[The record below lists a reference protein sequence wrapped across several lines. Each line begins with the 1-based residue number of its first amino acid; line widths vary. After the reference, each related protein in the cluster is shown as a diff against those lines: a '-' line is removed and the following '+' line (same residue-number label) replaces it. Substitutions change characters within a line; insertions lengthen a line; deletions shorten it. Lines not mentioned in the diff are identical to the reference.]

1 MRRTVKGLS
10 RMALLA
16 LVLALGGCKVELYTG
31 ISQKEGNE
39 MLALLRSEGV
49 SADKQ
54 ADKDGTVRLL
64 VEESDIAEAVE
75 VLKRKGYP
83 RENFSTLK
91 DVFPKDGLISSPIEE
106 RARLNY
112 AKAQEIS
119 HTLSEIDGVLV
130 ARVHV
135 VLPEERDGLGRKSSP
150 ASASV
155 FIKHAAD
162 VQLDAYVPQI
172 KQLVNN
178 GIEGLSYDRISVVL
192 VPSAGVRQVP
202 LAPRFESVF
211 SIQVAEHSR
220 GRLLGLFGLLLALL
234 LASNLAQ
241 FFWHRQRGLSG
252 AMPLTAYQLRF
263 CPARYIHESHLPA
276 VLLRLLPALP
286 DWRRQSVLNAWLLE
300 QLELDCAF
308 RMPAQLGGLA
318 LYPQAALERTL
329 GWLGALLHGQAL
341 RQVLDGARVRRI
353 RAQIGEQGQR
363 FCLEQLDLLI
373 GRWPPGWQRALP
385 ENPEEGYFRRCGLAF
400 WLAACS
406 DADCGFSRRLRLRLE
421 AMPAPA
427 DWTFDEQR
435 RSLARTLCL
444 KVARQA
450 SDECFHLL
458 N

>member
-135 VLPEERDGLGRKSSP
+135 VLPRSATDWAGSPRRHRPRCSSSTP
-150 ASASV
+150 PTCS
-155 FIKHAAD
+155 
-162 VQLDAYVPQI
+162 
-172 KQLVNN
+172 
-178 GIEGLSYDRISVVL
+178 
-192 VPSAGVRQVP
+192 
-202 LAPRFESVF
+202 
-211 SIQVAEHSR
+211 
-220 GRLLGLFGLLLALL
+220 
-234 LASNLAQ
+234 
-241 FFWHRQRGLSG
+241 W
-252 AMPLTAYQLRF
+252 MPT
-263 CPARYIHESHLPA
+263 C
-276 VLLRLLPALP
+276 
-286 DWRRQSVLNAWLLE
+286 
-300 QLELDCAF
+300 
-308 RMPAQLGGLA
+308 
-318 LYPQAALERTL
+318 
-329 GWLGALLHGQAL
+329 
-341 RQVLDGARVRRI
+341 
-353 RAQIGEQGQR
+353 
-363 FCLEQLDLLI
+363 
-373 GRWPPGWQRALP
+373 
-385 ENPEEGYFRRCGLAF
+385 
-400 WLAACS
+400 
-406 DADCGFSRRLRLRLE
+406 
-421 AMPAPA
+421 
-427 DWTFDEQR
+427 R
-435 RSLARTLCL
+435 RS
-444 KVARQA
+444 
-450 SDECFHLL
+450 S
-458 N
+458 NW

>member
-1 MRRTVKGLS
+1 RDAGAVAFGGRFRGQAGGQGWHRAPAGGGIGYRRGGGGAQAQGLSAGELLHAEGCVSQGRADFLAHRRARAAQLRQGPGDFPYPFRDRWRAGGAGPCGAARGARRTGQEVLAGIGLGVHQA
-10 RMALLA
+10 RRRRATGCLRAADQATGEQRHRRTQLRPHQRGAGAVGRGPPGPAGATLRECLLDPGGGALARTPARPVRPAAGVAAGEQPGAVLLA
-16 LVLALGGCKVELYTG
+16 
-31 ISQKEGNE
+31 
-39 MLALLRSEGV
+39 
-49 SADKQ
+49 
-54 ADKDGTVRLL
+54 
-64 VEESDIAEAVE
+64 
-75 VLKRKGYP
+75 
-83 RENFSTLK
+83 
-91 DVFPKDGLISSPIEE
+91 
-106 RARLNY
+106 
-112 AKAQEIS
+112 
-119 HTLSEIDGVLV
+119 
-130 ARVHV
+130 
-135 VLPEERDGLGRKSSP
+135 P
-150 ASASV
+150 AT
-155 FIKHAAD
+155 
-162 VQLDAYVPQI
+162 
-172 KQLVNN
+172 
-178 GIEGLSYDRISVVL
+178 
-192 VPSAGVRQVP
+192 
-202 LAPRFESVF
+202 
-211 SIQVAEHSR
+211 
-220 GRLLGLFGLLLALL
+220 
-234 LASNLAQ
+234 
-241 FFWHRQRGLSG
+241 GLSG

>member
-1 MRRTVKGLS
+1 M
-10 RMALLA
+10 
-16 LVLALGGCKVELYTG
+16 
-31 ISQKEGNE
+31 
-39 MLALLRSEGV
+39 
-49 SADKQ
+49 
-54 ADKDGTVRLL
+54 RLL

-241 FFWHRQRGLSG
+241 FFWHRQRG
-252 AMPLTAYQLRF
+252 
-263 CPARYIHESHLPA
+263 
-276 VLLRLLPALP
+276 
-286 DWRRQSVLNAWLLE
+286 
-300 QLELDCAF
+300 
-308 RMPAQLGGLA
+308 
-318 LYPQAALERTL
+318 
-329 GWLGALLHGQAL
+329 
-341 RQVLDGARVRRI
+341 
-353 RAQIGEQGQR
+353 
-363 FCLEQLDLLI
+363 
-373 GRWPPGWQRALP
+373 
-385 ENPEEGYFRRCGLAF
+385 
-400 WLAACS
+400 
-406 DADCGFSRRLRLRLE
+406 
-421 AMPAPA
+421 
-427 DWTFDEQR
+427 
-435 RSLARTLCL
+435 
-444 KVARQA
+444 
-450 SDECFHLL
+450 
-458 N
+458 

>member
-234 LASNLAQ
+234 LASNL
-241 FFWHRQRGLSG
+241 
-252 AMPLTAYQLRF
+252 
-263 CPARYIHESHLPA
+263 
-276 VLLRLLPALP
+276 
-286 DWRRQSVLNAWLLE
+286 
-300 QLELDCAF
+300 
-308 RMPAQLGGLA
+308 
-318 LYPQAALERTL
+318 
-329 GWLGALLHGQAL
+329 
-341 RQVLDGARVRRI
+341 
-353 RAQIGEQGQR
+353 GQR

-385 ENPEEGYFRRCGLAF
+385 ENPEDGYFRRCGLAF

>member
-1 MRRTVKGLS
+1 MDISRMGAQAQITSLEELSGGPAGAAHVAEFERAMGGAGSLGGDLLSELGQIRERFSQAKQELQVEPVDARRRSQQPDADAVVADAHHHAGRADRQDRRAHEPERRNPDEDPMRRTVKGLS

-241 FFWHRQRGLSG
+241 FFWHRQRG
-252 AMPLTAYQLRF
+252 
-263 CPARYIHESHLPA
+263 
-276 VLLRLLPALP
+276 
-286 DWRRQSVLNAWLLE
+286 
-300 QLELDCAF
+300 
-308 RMPAQLGGLA
+308 
-318 LYPQAALERTL
+318 
-329 GWLGALLHGQAL
+329 
-341 RQVLDGARVRRI
+341 
-353 RAQIGEQGQR
+353 
-363 FCLEQLDLLI
+363 
-373 GRWPPGWQRALP
+373 
-385 ENPEEGYFRRCGLAF
+385 
-400 WLAACS
+400 
-406 DADCGFSRRLRLRLE
+406 
-421 AMPAPA
+421 
-427 DWTFDEQR
+427 
-435 RSLARTLCL
+435 
-444 KVARQA
+444 
-450 SDECFHLL
+450 
-458 N
+458 

>member
-49 SADKQ
+49 SRQ
-54 ADKDGTVRLL
+54 AGGQGWHRAPAGGG
-64 VEESDIAEAVE
+64 IGYRRGGGGAQAQ
-75 VLKRKGYP
+75 GYP

-241 FFWHRQRGLSG
+241 FFWHRQRG
-252 AMPLTAYQLRF
+252 
-263 CPARYIHESHLPA
+263 
-276 VLLRLLPALP
+276 
-286 DWRRQSVLNAWLLE
+286 
-300 QLELDCAF
+300 
-308 RMPAQLGGLA
+308 
-318 LYPQAALERTL
+318 
-329 GWLGALLHGQAL
+329 
-341 RQVLDGARVRRI
+341 
-353 RAQIGEQGQR
+353 
-363 FCLEQLDLLI
+363 
-373 GRWPPGWQRALP
+373 
-385 ENPEEGYFRRCGLAF
+385 
-400 WLAACS
+400 
-406 DADCGFSRRLRLRLE
+406 
-421 AMPAPA
+421 
-427 DWTFDEQR
+427 
-435 RSLARTLCL
+435 
-444 KVARQA
+444 
-450 SDECFHLL
+450 
-458 N
+458 

>member
-1 MRRTVKGLS
+1 MKGLS
-10 RMALLA
+10 CMALLA

-172 KQLVNN
+172 
-178 GIEGLSYDRISVVL
+178 
-192 VPSAGVRQVP
+192 
-202 LAPRFESVF
+202 
-211 SIQVAEHSR
+211 
-220 GRLLGLFGLLLALL
+220 GRA
-234 LASNLAQ
+234 
-241 FFWHRQRGLSG
+241 H
-252 AMPLTAYQLRF
+252 
-263 CPARYIHESHLPA
+263 
-276 VLLRLLPALP
+276 V
-286 DWRRQSVLNAWLLE
+286 
-300 QLELDCAF
+300 
-308 RMPAQLGGLA
+308 
-318 LYPQAALERTL
+318 
-329 GWLGALLHGQAL
+329 
-341 RQVLDGARVRRI
+341 
-353 RAQIGEQGQR
+353 
-363 FCLEQLDLLI
+363 
-373 GRWPPGWQRALP
+373 
-385 ENPEEGYFRRCGLAF
+385 
-400 WLAACS
+400 
-406 DADCGFSRRLRLRLE
+406 
-421 AMPAPA
+421 
-427 DWTFDEQR
+427 
-435 RSLARTLCL
+435 
-444 KVARQA
+444 
-450 SDECFHLL
+450 
-458 N
+458 